1 MGTIKEIG
9 RKIRVIITQLIAFI
23 SSFFKND
30 NEEQLTKKI
39 INIKKIKK
47 I

>member
-23 SSFFKND
+23 LSFFKND

>member
-23 SSFFKND
+23 LSFFKND
-30 NEEQLTKKI
+30 NEEQLTKK
-39 INIKKIKK
+39 NNQYQEDKKD
-47 I
+47 